1 MRRVALYIRVST
13 AEQKIHGLSLE
24 TQQEN
29 LDNWAKHEQVTI
41 VDHYIDPGISARK
54 KASKRPGLQRM
65 LADVRAGKIDLIV
78 FTKLDRWFRNV
89 GEYYKVQEI
98 LEQHHVDWK
107 TIQEDYDTST
117 AAGRLKINIMLSVA
131 QDEADRTSE
140 RIKVVFDGKRA
151 RLEPITG
158 HAPTG
163 YRIEN
168 KKIVKDEAVEKV
180 IDALFQKFLQTGSI
194 SETQQYLDAVH
205 HYHIDYQLAS
215 KILHST
221 AYYGFWHG
229 VDGMCEPYITKEQYD
244 KIQSMRTKVVRKVK
258 ENRVYLFSGLILC
271 GECGN
276 RMVGR
281 TNNKS
286 GTVNYCCPNYH
297 EKRRCNNNIYI
308 SEKKV
313 ETYLLDTLD
322 RKFQEYKANL
332 QRLRLAAEQ
341 SSSKAQIASIQHNL
355 SKLQDLYLNDLI
367 TLDEYKHDQESM
379 KAKLAELEKVDAVPK
394 TDSLNKIEEILSQDW
409 KSIYEPLPRAEKRN
423 FWRILISAITVQN
436 DRSIDYILNA

>member
-29 LDNWAKHEQVTI
+29 LDNWAKREQVI
-41 VDHYIDPGISARK
+41 VVDHYIDPGISARK

-89 GEYYKVQEI
+89 GEYYKVQEV
-98 LEQHHVDWK
+98 LEQYHVDWK

-140 RIKVVFDGKRA
+140 RIKVVFEGKRA

-168 KKIVKDEAVEKV
+168 KKIVKDEATEKI

-194 SETQQYLDAVH
+194 SETQQYLDAVYN
-205 HYHIDYQLAS
+205 YHIDYQLTS

-281 TNNKS
+281 TNNRS

-308 SEKKV
+308 SEKKI
-313 ETYLLDTLD
+313 EAYLIDTLD

-332 QRLRLAAEQ
+332 QRLCLAAEQ
-341 SSSKAQIASIQHNL
+341 SSNKAQITSIKHKL
-355 SKLQDLYLNDLI
+355 SKLKDLYLNDLI
-367 TLDEYKHDQESM
+367 TLDEYKQDQESM
-379 KAKLAELEKVDAVPK
+379 KAKLAELEKVEVVPK
-394 TDSLNKIEEILSQDW
+394 TDNLDKIGEILSQDW
-409 KSIYEPLPRAEKRN
+409 KSIYEQLPRAEKRN